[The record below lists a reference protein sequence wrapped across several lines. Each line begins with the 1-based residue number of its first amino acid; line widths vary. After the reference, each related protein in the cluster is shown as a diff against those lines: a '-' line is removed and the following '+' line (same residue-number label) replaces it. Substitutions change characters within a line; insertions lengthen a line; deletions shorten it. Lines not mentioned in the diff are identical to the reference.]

1 MSLLFEDDW
10 DGSDRPPKLG
20 RSASK
25 AIHPGEAVQN
35 MKEDVLSLPKTVLE
49 LLLSPATYLVLVL
62 IVGIPLIFY
71 TSFALLFD
79 YLPARAF
86 GYTKGTQQLDIGL
99 WTVLSI
105 IGGLV
110 IWGKV
115 NRAREKK
122 RLADKVDGLR
132 QRTGELQANLLRVIE
147 EKGRNHP
154 ETGYAYREL
163 GKNMEALGQREQ
175 ARKAYQQGREIFR
188 ETLGAASPEASYW
201 GKLEIE
207 PPALIQPKPEVTQ
220 VSRTGSGELEIF
232 DTRRTLISIFGILV
246 GVSVMSAVII
256 GFGFGI
262 ELILSIFK

>member
-1 MSLLFEDDW
+1 MSLLFEYDW
-10 DGSDRPPKLG
+10 DRSDKPPILA

-35 MKEDVLSLPKTVLE
+35 MKEDVLSLPK
-49 LLLSPATYLVLVL
+49 LLIGWILCPATYLVFALL
-62 IVGIPLIFY
+62 VGIPLVFY

-86 GYTKGTQQLDIGL
+86 GYTKGTRQLDIGL
-99 WTVLSI
+99 WIVLSV
-105 IGGLV
+105 IGGLI

-115 NRAREKK
+115 NRVREKK
-122 RLADKVDGLR
+122 RLADKVEALR
-132 QRTGELQANLLRVIE
+132 QRNEELQTNLIRVIE

-175 ARKAYQQGREIFR
+175 AREVHLQEREIFR

-201 GKLEIE
+201 KKLDLDPPVILPKLEVD
-207 PPALIQPKPEVTQ
+207 QS
-220 VSRTGSGELEIF
+220 SRTASGELEIF
-232 DTRRTLISIFGILV
+232 DARRTLISIFGMLL

-262 ELILSIFK
+262 ELILSIFR

>member
-20 RSASK
+20 RNASK

-35 MKEDVLSLPKTVLE
+35 MKEDVLSLPK
-49 LLLSPATYLVLVL
+49 LLLGWVLCPATYLVLALFVA
-62 IVGIPLIFY
+62 IPLVYY

-86 GYTKGTQQLDIGL
+86 GYTKGTQQLDTGL
-99 WTVLSI
+99 WILLSI
-105 IGGLV
+105 IGGLI

-122 RLADKVDGLR
+122 GLADKVEALR
-132 QRTGELQANLLRVIE
+132 HRNGELQSNLIRVIKE
-147 EKGRNHP
+147 RGRNHP

-163 GKNMEALGQREQ
+163 GKNMEALGQKEQ
-175 ARKAYQQGREIFR
+175 ARQVHMQEREIFR
-188 ETLGAASPEASYW
+188 ETLGAASPETCYW
-201 GKLEIE
+201 KKLDLEPPVILPKLE
-207 PPALIQPKPEVTQ
+207 VVQ
-220 VSRTGSGELEIF
+220 VSRTGCGELEVF
-232 DTRRTLISIFGILV
+232 DTRRTLISIFGMLL
-246 GVSVMSAVII
+246 GVSVMSAVLI

-262 ELILSIFK
+262 DLILSIFR

>member
-10 DGSDRPPKLG
+10 DRSDKPPKLG

-25 AIHPGEAVQN
+25 VIQPGEAVQN

-49 LLLSPATYLVLVL
+49 LLLSPTTYLVLVL
-62 IVGIPLIFY
+62 IVCIPLVFY

-86 GYTKGTQQLDIGL
+86 GYTKGTRQLDIGL
-99 WTVLSI
+99 WIVLSV
-105 IGGLV
+105 IGGLI

-115 NRAREKK
+115 NRVREKK
-122 RLADKVDGLR
+122 RLADKVDALR
-132 QRTGELQANLLRVIE
+132 QRNGELQANLIRVIE

-163 GKNMEALGQREQ
+163 GKNIEAMGQREK
-175 ARKAYQQGREIFR
+175 ARQVHLQERKIFL
-188 ETLGAASPEASYW
+188 ETLGAASPEARYW
-201 GKLEIE
+201 GKLEVE
-207 PPALIQPKPEVTQ
+207 PPVIKPKLEVVQ
-220 VSRTGSGELEIF
+220 ASRTGCGELEIF
-232 DTRRTLISIFGILV
+232 DTRRTLISIFGMLL
-246 GVSVMSAVII
+246 GVSVMSAVLI

-262 ELILSIFK
+262 ELVLSIFR

>member
-10 DGSDRPPKLG
+10 DRSDKPPKLG

-35 MKEDVLSLPKTVLE
+35 MKEDVLSLPK
-49 LLLSPATYLVLVL
+49 LLLGWILCPASYLVFALFVA
-62 IVGIPLIFY
+62 IPLVYY

-86 GYTKGTQQLDIGL
+86 GYTKGTPQLDIGL
-99 WTVLSI
+99 WIVLSV
-105 IGGLV
+105 IGGLI

-122 RLADKVDGLR
+122 RLADKVDALR
-132 QRTGELQANLLRVIE
+132 QRNGELQANLIRVIE

-163 GKNMEALGQREQ
+163 GNNLEALGQREE
-175 ARKAYQQGREIFR
+175 ARQAYQKSREILVQ
-188 ETLGAASPEASYW
+188 TLGAAHPDAHP
-201 GKLEIE
+201 GL
-207 PPALIQPKPEVTQ
+207 AQGD
-220 VSRTGSGELEIF
+220 R
-232 DTRRTLISIFGILV
+232 
-246 GVSVMSAVII
+246 
-256 GFGFGI
+256 
-262 ELILSIFK
+262 ILS

>member
-1 MSLLFEDDW
+1 MTLLFEDDW
-10 DGSDRPPKLG
+10 DRSDKPPKLV
-20 RSASK
+20 RSPSK
-25 AIHPGEAVQN
+25 AIHPGEAVKN

-49 LLLSPATYLVLVL
+49 LILSPATYLVLVL
-62 IVGIPLIFY
+62 IVGIPLVFY

-99 WTVLSI
+99 WTVLSV
-105 IGGLV
+105 IGGLI

-122 RLADKVDGLR
+122 RLADKVEALR
-132 QRTGELQANLLRVIE
+132 QRNGELQANLIRVIE

-163 GKNMEALGQREQ
+163 GKNLEALGQREQ
-175 ARKAYQQGREIFR
+175 ARQVHLQEREIFR
-188 ETLGAASPEASYW
+188 ETLGAASPETRYW
-201 GKLEIE
+201 KKLDLE
-207 PPALIQPKPEVTQ
+207 PPVIQPKPEVVQ
-220 VSRTGSGELEIF
+220 ASRTACGELEIF
-232 DTRRTLISIFGILV
+232 DTRRTLISIFGMLL
-246 GVSVMSAVII
+246 GVSVMSAVLI

-262 ELILSIFK
+262 ELILSIFR

>member
-10 DGSDRPPKLG
+10 DRSDRPPKLV
-20 RSASK
+20 RNTSK
-25 AIHPGEAVQN
+25 AIHPGEAV
-35 MKEDVLSLPKTVLE
+35 LE
-49 LLLSPATYLVLVL
+49 MLLCPSTYLVFALF
-62 IVGIPLIFY
+62 VGIPLVFY

-86 GYTKGTQQLDIGL
+86 GYTKGTQQLDTSL
-99 WTVLSI
+99 WIVLSV
-105 IGGLV
+105 IGGLI

-115 NRAREKK
+115 KRAREKR
-122 RLADKVDGLR
+122 RLVDKVDALR
-132 QRTGELQANLLRVIE
+132 QRNGELQTNLIRVIE

-175 ARKAYQQGREIFR
+175 ARQVHLQEREIFR
-188 ETLGAASPEASYW
+188 ETLGAASPETRYW
-201 GKLEIE
+201 KKLDLE
-207 PPALIQPKPEVTQ
+207 PPVILPKPEVTQ
-220 VSRTGSGELEIF
+220 ASRTTYDGPEIF

-256 GFGFGI
+256 GFGFAI
-262 ELILSIFK
+262 ELFLSIFK